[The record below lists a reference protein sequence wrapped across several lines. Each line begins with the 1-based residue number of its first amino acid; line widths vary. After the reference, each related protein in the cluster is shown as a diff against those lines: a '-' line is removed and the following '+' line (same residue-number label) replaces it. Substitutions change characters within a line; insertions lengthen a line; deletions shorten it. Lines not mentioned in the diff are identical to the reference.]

1 MDRIKRISNE
11 VMNEYSE
18 RFGTDF
24 LSNKQSLN
32 EISIVRS
39 KGLKNKIAGYITKML
54 QRQAKFEE
62 RKQMIIENEKKS
74 QETKNSRSKKQ
85 IETYDESK
93 VKVESTQES
102 VESTQESVESTQ
114 ESVESTQESVES
126 TQESVKSEEKTI
138 AEEIVDESKSE

>member
-24 LSNKQSLN
+24 STNKQSLN

-54 QRQAKFEE
+54 QRKAKFEE
-62 RKQMIIENEKKS
+62 RKQMLIDNEKKS
-74 QETKNSRSKKQ
+74 LERQELRSKKPEVRSKEDNAS
-85 IETYDESK
+85 IEIVDGVEDPHIDEGISH
-93 VKVESTQES
+93 VTQEPS
-102 VESTQESVESTQ
+102 SKPETVTL
-114 ESVESTQESVES
+114 
-126 TQESVKSEEKTI
+126 EEKTD
-138 AEEIVDESKSE
+138 AEEIIDESKSE

>member
-24 LSNKQSLN
+24 ATNKQSLN

-39 KGLKNKIAGYITKML
+39 KGLKNKIAGYITKIL
-54 QRQAKFEE
+54 QRKAKFEE
-62 RKQMIIENEKKS
+62 RKQMLIDNEKKS
-74 QETKNSRSKKQ
+74 QERKQSRSKKP
-85 IETYDESK
+85 E
-93 VKVESTQES
+93 VESEVDTSSIEIVGG
-102 VESTQESVESTQ
+102 VEDPHTDEGIRHVTEEPGSETEIIA
-114 ESVESTQESVES
+114 
-126 TQESVKSEEKTI
+126 SEEKST

>member
-1 MDRIKRISNE
+1 VDRIKRISNE

-24 LSNKQSLN
+24 LTNKQSLN

-62 RKQMIIENEKKS
+62 RKQLIIENEKKS
-74 QETKNSRSKKQ
+74 QETKNFRSKKQ

-126 TQESVKSEEKTI
+126 EEKTI

>member
-24 LSNKQSLN
+24 ATNKQSLN

-39 KGLKNKIAGYITKML
+39 KGLKNKIAGYITKIL
-54 QRQAKFEE
+54 QRKAKFEE
-62 RKQMIIENEKKS
+62 RKQMLIDNEKKS
-74 QETKNSRSKKQ
+74 QERKQSRSKKP
-85 IETYDESK
+85 E
-93 VKVESTQES
+93 VESEEDTSSIEIVGG
-102 VESTQESVESTQ
+102 VEDPHTDEGIRHVTEEPGSETEIIA
-114 ESVESTQESVES
+114 
-126 TQESVKSEEKTI
+126 SEEKST

>member
-11 VMNEYSE
+11 LMNEHSE

-24 LSNKQSLN
+24 LTNKQSLN

-39 KGLKNKIAGYITKML
+39 KGLKNKIAGYITKIL

-74 QETKNSRSKKQ
+74 QERKKSRSKKQ
-85 IETYDESK
+85 EPEVTAE
-93 VKVESTQES
+93 VESTEE
-102 VESTQESVESTQ
+102 VEVDSEPEPV
-114 ESVESTQESVES
+114 V
-126 TQESVKSEEKTI
+126 SEEKTT

>member
-24 LSNKQSLN
+24 STNKQSLN

-39 KGLKNKIAGYITKML
+39 KGLKNKIAGYITKIL
-54 QRQAKFEE
+54 QRKAKFEE
-62 RKQMIIENEKKS
+62 RKQMLIDNEKKS
-74 QETKNSRSKKQ
+74 QERRELRSKKP
-85 IETYDESK
+85 E
-93 VKVESTQES
+93 VESDKDVASIEIVDGDEDPHTDQRIRHVSEEPS
-102 VESTQESVESTQ
+102 SETVS
-114 ESVESTQESVES
+114 
-126 TQESVKSEEKTI
+126 SEEKSI

>member
-24 LSNKQSLN
+24 LTNKQSLN

-39 KGLKNKIAGYITKML
+39 KGLKNKIAGYITKIL
-54 QRQAKFEE
+54 QRKAKFEE
-62 RKQMIIENEKKS
+62 RKQMLIDNEKKS
-74 QETKNSRSKKQ
+74 EERRQSRSKKS
-85 IETYDESK
+85 E
-93 VKVESTQES
+93 VESDEDTASIEIVGG
-102 VESTQESVESTQ
+102 VEDPHTDEGIRHVTEEPGSETET
-114 ESVESTQESVES
+114 TA
-126 TQESVKSEEKTI
+126 SEEKST

>member
-24 LSNKQSLN
+24 LTNKQSLN

-39 KGLKNKIAGYITKML
+39 KGLKNKIAGYITKIL
-54 QRQAKFEE
+54 QRKAKFEE
-62 RKQMIIENEKKS
+62 RKQMLIDNEKKS
-74 QETKNSRSKKQ
+74 EERRQSRSKKP
-85 IETYDESK
+85 
-93 VKVESTQES
+93 KVESNKDVSSIEIVDG
-102 VESTQESVESTQ
+102 VEDPHTDEGIRHVTEEPGSETETVE
-114 ESVESTQESVES
+114 
-126 TQESVKSEEKTI
+126 SEEKSV

>member
-24 LSNKQSLN
+24 AANKQSLN

-39 KGLKNKIAGYITKML
+39 KGLKNKIAGYITKIL
-54 QRQAKFEE
+54 QRKAKFDE
-62 RKQMIIENEKKS
+62 RKQMLIDNEKKS
-74 QETKNSRSKKQ
+74 QERKQSRSKKS
-85 IETYDESK
+85 E
-93 VKVESTQES
+93 
-102 VESTQESVESTQ
+102 
-114 ESVESTQESVES
+114 
-126 TQESVKSEEKTI
+126 VKSEEDTSSIEIVDGVEDPHTDEGIRHVTEEPGSETETTTSEEKST

>member
-24 LSNKQSLN
+24 ATNKQSLN

-39 KGLKNKIAGYITKML
+39 KGLKNKIAGYITKIL
-54 QRQAKFEE
+54 QRKAKFEE
-62 RKQMIIENEKKS
+62 RKQMLIDNEKKS
-74 QETKNSRSKKQ
+74 QERKQSRSKKP
-85 IETYDESK
+85 E
-93 VKVESTQES
+93 VESEEDTSSIEIVGG
-102 VESTQESVESTQ
+102 VEDPHTDEGIRHVTEEPGSETEITAKKKKST
-114 ESVESTQESVES
+114 
-126 TQESVKSEEKTI
+126 

>member
-24 LSNKQSLN
+24 AANKQSLN

-39 KGLKNKIAGYITKML
+39 KGLKNKIAGYITKIL
-54 QRQAKFEE
+54 QRKAKFDE
-62 RKQMIIENEKKS
+62 RKQMLIDNEKKS
-74 QETKNSRSKKQ
+74 QERKQSRSKKP
-85 IETYDESK
+85 E
-93 VKVESTQES
+93 VESDEDTPSIEIVGG
-102 VESTQESVESTQ
+102 VEDPHTDEGIRHVTEEPGSETET
-114 ESVESTQESVES
+114 T
-126 TQESVKSEEKTI
+126 TSEEKST

>member
-24 LSNKQSLN
+24 ATNKQSLN

-39 KGLKNKIAGYITKML
+39 KGLKNKIAGYITKIL
-54 QRQAKFEE
+54 QRKAKFDE
-62 RKQMIIENEKKS
+62 RKQMLIDNEKKS
-74 QETKNSRSKKQ
+74 QERKQSRSKKPQ
-85 IETYDESK
+85 
-93 VKVESTQES
+93 VESEEDTSSIEIVGG
-102 VESTQESVESTQ
+102 VEDPHTDEGIRHVTEEPGSETET
-114 ESVESTQESVES
+114 TA
-126 TQESVKSEEKTI
+126 SEEKST

>member
-24 LSNKQSLN
+24 AANKQSLN

-39 KGLKNKIAGYITKML
+39 KGLKNKIAGYITKIL
-54 QRQAKFEE
+54 QRKAKFDE
-62 RKQMIIENEKKS
+62 RKQMLIDNEKKS
-74 QETKNSRSKKQ
+74 QERKQSRSKKP
-85 IETYDESK
+85 E
-93 VKVESTQES
+93 VESDEDTASIEIVGG
-102 VESTQESVESTQ
+102 VEDPHTDEGIRHVTEEPGSETET
-114 ESVESTQESVES
+114 TA
-126 TQESVKSEEKTI
+126 SEEKSP

>member
-24 LSNKQSLN
+24 ATNKQSLN

-39 KGLKNKIAGYITKML
+39 KGLKNKIAGYITKIL
-54 QRQAKFEE
+54 QRKAKFEE
-62 RKQMIIENEKKS
+62 RKQMLIDNEKKS
-74 QETKNSRSKKQ
+74 QERKQSRSKKS
-85 IETYDESK
+85 E
-93 VKVESTQES
+93 VESDEDTSSIEIVGG
-102 VESTQESVESTQ
+102 VEDPHTDEGIRHVTEEPGSETETIVT
-114 ESVESTQESVES
+114 
-126 TQESVKSEEKTI
+126 EEKST

>member
-24 LSNKQSLN
+24 ATNKQSLN

-39 KGLKNKIAGYITKML
+39 KGLKNKIAGYITKIL
-54 QRQAKFEE
+54 QRKAKFDE
-62 RKQMIIENEKKS
+62 RKQMLIDNEKKS
-74 QETKNSRSKKQ
+74 QERKQSRSKKP
-85 IETYDESK
+85 E
-93 VKVESTQES
+93 VESDEDATSIEIVGG
-102 VESTQESVESTQ
+102 VEDPHTDEGIRHVTEEPGSETET
-114 ESVESTQESVES
+114 TA
-126 TQESVKSEEKTI
+126 SEEKST

>member
-24 LSNKQSLN
+24 ATNKQSLN

-39 KGLKNKIAGYITKML
+39 KGLKNKIAGYITKIL
-54 QRQAKFEE
+54 QRKAKFEE
-62 RKQMIIENEKKS
+62 RIQMLIDNEKKS
-74 QETKNSRSKKQ
+74 QERKQSRSKKPQ
-85 IETYDESK
+85 
-93 VKVESTQES
+93 VESDEDTASIEIVDG
-102 VESTQESVESTQ
+102 VEDPHTDEGIRHVTEEPGSETET
-114 ESVESTQESVES
+114 TA
-126 TQESVKSEEKTI
+126 SEEKST